1 MNRDRLRAD
10 GPVVFILPIAYS
22 RGASLPAAWR
32 LSKRTYSP
40 SFSDT
45 SLPQPLPPANAP
57 AACSGPCVRRTTTR
71 FGRGTFLLA
80 CSMIRWPALTC
91 WAITSAWL
99 WLTWL
104 SPASSC
110 ANTAPTS
117 RSHFQSNRS
126 YLHSHHYH
134 LLLSKPVLEPH
145 QMHLLSKCWPKTPA
159 HALHS
164 TAPPCFPLSESATRL
179 PHHAADTAHFFKL
192 TAPTP
197 APKRG

>member
-1 MNRDRLRAD
+1 MHALDSR
-10 GPVVFILPIAYS
+10 FLPIVFT
-22 RGASLPAAWR
+22 RGVSLPAAWR

-40 SFSDT
+40 LFSAT
-45 SLPQPLPPANAP
+45 FLPQPLPPANAA

-71 FGRGTFLLA
+71 FGRGTFLPA

-91 WAITSAWL
+91 WAITSAWPL
-99 WLTWL
+99 LTWP
-104 SPASSC
+104 SPASCC

-117 RSHFQSNRS
+117 PSHFQSRNRS
-126 YLHSHHYH
+126 YLHSTSHHHH

-145 QMHLLSKCWPKTPA
+145 QTRLLSNFWPKTPA
-159 HALHS
+159 RAPHS
-164 TAPPCFPLSESATRL
+164 TAPPCFPPSESATRL

-197 APKRG
+197 ALKRG